1 MEKLHWMKQ
10 SVSDYKM
17 FCTATC
23 NLRRKAFTLIE
34 VMVAVMIISV
44 VIMALLQINANNTH
58 IFSQVKNQE
67 TATQYLSLLVGT
79 KYGFENEKI
88 SLEELVSDFDLDDD
102 FRRELKHTDIEI
114 VYQTLQSID
123 TGMFDESANEE
134 EDSDPNKKKSSGT
147 VYETGRSTLKTKRYA
162 SSLLR
167 LRIR

>member
-1 MEKLHWMKQ
+1 MEKPHWTKQ
-10 SVSDYKM
+10 SVSGCKM
-17 FCTATC
+17 FCT
-23 NLRRKAFTLIE
+23 NSVNSHKKAFTLIE

-67 TATQYLSLLVGT
+67 TSVQYLSLLVGT

-102 FRRELKHTDIEI
+102 LRRKLKHIQIHTL
-114 VYQTLQSID
+114 YQVLQSID
-123 TGMFDESANEE
+123 TSMFDKGDKTQENA
-134 EDSDPNKKKSSGT
+134 DTNKQNASGT
-147 VYETGRSTLKTKRYA
+147 IYEIGRTTLKSKHSS

-167 LRIR
+167 LRTR